1 MNQIVAVRVR
11 RRYRPTACAGLTGQK
26 GTDLTPNTSRGGVVM
41 ESFDG
46 TMTSGRKGIAYD
58 WQSLLVEAVAA
69 TLDFELATMTPE
81 YAE

>member
-1 MNQIVAVRVR
+1 
-11 RRYRPTACAGLTGQK
+11 
-26 GTDLTPNTSRGGVVM
+26 M

-58 WQSLLVEAVAA
+58 WQSMLVSAESA
-69 TLDFELATMTPE
+69 TLEYELAAMTPE